1 MLSGNYKES
10 LGRDLTVKLF
20 LKNALIIGI
29 ITFLTFSIF
38 AENSEEQHYKKITFY
53 GAVSS
58 SNDSATISMTEDLYF
73 SHVKSLPQILL
84 EDKRS
89 IKYEQGKGTEDISFY
104 PEIEEKN
111 GLWVCTLVAIN
122 NKNGKTVTNTREYD
136 SYYRILM
143 DAKSTIIKVF
153 EDKDL
158 DIYNTDNFSSDEELP
173 PIGNLAPLPT
183 ETISLEKLSGT
194 WKGENYIDK
203 IIILRGG
210 RGFVIFKN
218 GASMNIS
225 ITISDDT
232 IIAKQTSK
240 TNASYF
246 PDIPRN
252 IALTAATTA
261 EPIEWH
267 LKVIDNNTLNGDKYT
282 LKANSSDPE
291 SATSTEGVI
300 LPVTWHRQ

>member
-1 MLSGNYKES
+1 M
-10 LGRDLTVKLF
+10 TVKLF
-20 LKNALIIGI
+20 LKNALITGI
-29 ITFLTFSIF
+29 VTFLTFSIF
-38 AENSEEQHYKKITFY
+38 AENIIENQYPKITFY

-58 SNDSATISMTEDLYF
+58 SNDTATINMTEDLYF
-73 SHVKSLPQILL
+73 SHVKSLPQIIL

-89 IKYEQGKGTEDISFY
+89 IKYQAGQGNEDVSFY
-104 PEIEEKN
+104 PEIEEKD
-111 GLWVCTLVAIN
+111 GKWICTLVAVN
-122 NKNGKTVTNTREYD
+122 NKNGKIITDTKEYD

-143 DAKSTIIKVF
+143 DAKSTIMNVF
-153 EDKDL
+153 ENNDL
-158 DIYNTDNFSSDEELP
+158 GIYKNTSLNNDDELP
-173 PIGNLAPLPT
+173 SIGNLAPLPT
-183 ETISLEKLSGT
+183 ENISLEELSGT
-194 WKGENYIDK
+194 WKGENHIDK

-225 ITISDDT
+225 ISISDNT

-252 IALTAATTA
+252 IALTAATSA
-261 EPIEWH
+261 KPIEWH
-267 LKVIDNNTLNGDKYT
+267 LKVVDNNTLNGDKYT

-291 SATSTEGVI
+291 SATSTEGVV